1 MGSPVKS
8 DDGRNCGVNLARRAA
23 VFLDYPRPFLVGL
36 DDAVVQVAGKSG
48 SMIVRDLA

>member
-8 DDGRNCGVNLARRAA
+8 DDRRNGGVNLARRTP
-23 VFLDYPRPFLVGL
+23 VLLHDPRPLLVGL

>member
-8 DDGRNCGVNLARRAA
+8 DDGRHCGVNLARRTS

>member
-8 DDGRNCGVNLARRAA
+8 DDGRNRGIDLSWRAP
-23 VFLDYPRPFLVGL
+23 VLFHDSGPFLVGL

>member
-8 DDGRNCGVNLARRAA
+8 DDGRNRGVNLARRAP
-23 VFLDYPRPFLVGL
+23 VFLHYAGPFLVGL

>member
-1 MGSPVKS
+1 MGSPVES
-8 DDGRNCGVNLARRAA
+8 DDGRNSGIDLSWRAPVLFHYA
-23 VFLDYPRPFLVGL
+23 GPFLVGL